1 MAEGEE
7 ERGGGVC
14 NLICQGHTLE
24 KEEEQVGGLEVRAG
38 DTKKEQRMERR
49 RRKRRRRLW
58 LMQLVPFQSQR
69 RRNSIK
75 EEGAGS
81 SSTFP
86 KPGREW
92 RVLVFVCSFYTESAS
107 TMNGRFPFPVQHMG
121 IEKTGKEKAL
131 IEVFSW
137 FPLFWGRPTA
147 RKEVGLF
154 TGFPK

>member
-38 DTKKEQRMERR
+38 DTKKEQRMERRR

-92 RVLVFVCSFYTESAS
+92 RVLVFVCSFYTERAS
-107 TMNGRFPFPVQHMG
+107 TMNGRFSGATYGDREDGEGKGIDRGVFLVPPVLG
-121 IEKTGKEKAL
+121 TPNG
-131 IEVFSW
+131 
-137 FPLFWGRPTA
+137 
-147 RKEVGLF
+147 
-154 TGFPK
+154 

>member
-49 RRKRRRRLW
+49 RRRKRRRKRRRRLW

-81 SSTFP
+81 STTFP

-92 RVLVFVCSFYTESAS
+92 RVLVFVCSFYTERAS
-107 TMNGRFPFPVQHMG
+107 TMNGRFSGATYGDREDGEGKGIDRGVFLVPPVLG
-121 IEKTGKEKAL
+121 TPNG
-131 IEVFSW
+131 
-137 FPLFWGRPTA
+137 
-147 RKEVGLF
+147 
-154 TGFPK
+154 